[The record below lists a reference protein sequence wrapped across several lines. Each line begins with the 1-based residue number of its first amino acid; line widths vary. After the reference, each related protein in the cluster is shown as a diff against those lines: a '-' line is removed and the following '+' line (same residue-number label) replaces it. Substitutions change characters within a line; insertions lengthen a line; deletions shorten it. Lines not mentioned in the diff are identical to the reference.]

1 MLERDFQA
9 RLIKRLKN
17 EFPDCFV
24 LKNDPNYIQGIPDLT
39 VLWHQRWAMIE
50 VKKSEVARLR
60 PNQRYYMLRAKDLS
74 FGFIVYPE
82 NEEDLFEELHNYF
95 D

>member
-9 RLIKRLKN
+9 RLIKRLKF

-39 VLWHQRWAMIE
+39 ILWHQRWAMVE
-50 VKKSEVARLR
+50 VKKSEAARLR
-60 PNQRYYMLRAKDLS
+60 PNQRHYIDKSRDLS
-74 FGFIVYPE
+74 FGFVVYPE